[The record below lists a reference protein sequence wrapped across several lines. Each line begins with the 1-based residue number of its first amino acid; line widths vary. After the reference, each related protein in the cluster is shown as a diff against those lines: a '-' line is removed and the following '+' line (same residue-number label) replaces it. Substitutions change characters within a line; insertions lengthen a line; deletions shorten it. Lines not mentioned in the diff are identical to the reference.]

1 MSIPPET
8 DGGVTPETPADTT
21 PAETPPGAAPPG
33 GPGGA
38 CTDGASGE
46 GIDHRA
52 GFCALLGL
60 PNVGK
65 STLLNRLVGAD
76 LAIVT
81 HKAQT
86 TRRRLRGI
94 YSDDH
99 HQAVFVDTPG
109 LLEPRYLLQEAMR
122 EEAERALEG
131 TEVRVWVVDAG
142 YPRSLEF
149 ARSSPLPERDADI
162 LCVNKVDRVAEDRR
176 EELLSGLEEAGWNT
190 VVATVAEDGTGV
202 DRLRREVL
210 ERLPES
216 PPLYPPDQLATASLR
231 DFAAEFVR
239 EACFRELE
247 EEVPYSIAV
256 VVEEF
261 RESEDPVYISAVLHV
276 ERPSQKGIVIGEGGG
291 MIRAIGTRAR
301 RRIETFLDRRVYLD
315 LWVKVLPK
323 WRKKRSELARLG
335 FEVRPRE
342 GG

>member
-1 MSIPPET
+1 MSTPPET
-8 DGGVTPETPADTT
+8 DGDAVPRETPADAT
-21 PAETPPGAAPPG
+21 PAAGAPSG
-33 GPGGA
+33 SPGGA
-38 CTDGASGE
+38 GPDDGPPGDA
-46 GIDHRA
+46 IDHRA

-65 STLLNRLVGAD
+65 STLLNRLVGVD

-94 YSDDH
+94 YSDDN

-109 LLEPRYLLQEAMR
+109 LLEPRYLLQEAMQD
-122 EEAERALEG
+122 EAERALEG
-131 TEVRVWVVDAG
+131 TDVRVWVVDAG
-142 YPRSLEF
+142 YPRSVEF
-149 ARSSPLPERDADI
+149 ARSSGLPDRDADV
-162 LCVNKVDRVAEDRR
+162 LCVNKLDRVDEGRR
-176 EELLSGLEEAGWNT
+176 DELLSGLEEAGWST
-190 VVATVAEDGTGV
+190 VVPTMAEEGTGV

-210 ERLPES
+210 RRLPVS
-216 PPLYPPDQLATASLR
+216 PPLYPPDQMATASLR

-261 RESEDPVYISAVLHV
+261 RETEDPVYISAVLHV

-301 RRIETFLDRRVYLD
+301 RRIESFLDRRVYLD

-323 WRKKRSELARLG
+323 WRKKKSELARLG
-335 FEVRPRE
+335 FEVRPRK

>member
-1 MSIPPET
+1 MSTPPES
-8 DGGVTPETPADTT
+8 DGGVTTPDTPA
-21 PAETPPGAAPPG
+21 GAARHG
-33 GPGGA
+33 DPGGA
-38 CTDGASGE
+38 GPDGASE
-46 GIDHRA
+46 DGIDHRA
-52 GFCALLGL
+52 GFCALVGL

-122 EEAERALEG
+122 SEAERALEG
-131 TEVRVWVVDAG
+131 TDVRVWVVDAG
-142 YPRSLEF
+142 HPRSLEF
-149 ARSSPLPERDADI
+149 ARSSALPERDADV
-162 LCVNKVDRVAEDRR
+162 LCVNKLDRVAEGRR
-176 EELLSGLEEAGWNT
+176 EELLSGLEEAGWST
-190 VVATVAEDGTGV
+190 VVGTVAEDGTGV

-210 ERLPES
+210 DRLPVS
-216 PPLYPPDQLATASLR
+216 PALYPPDQLATASLR

-276 ERPSQKGIVIGEGGG
+276 ERPSQKGIVIGEGGR

-301 RRIETFLDRRVYLD
+301 GRIETLLDRRVYLD